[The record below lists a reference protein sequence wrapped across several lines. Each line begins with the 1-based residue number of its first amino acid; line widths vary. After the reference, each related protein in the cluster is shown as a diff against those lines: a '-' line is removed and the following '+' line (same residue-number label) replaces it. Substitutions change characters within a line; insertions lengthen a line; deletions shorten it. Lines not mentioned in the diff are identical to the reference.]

1 MSHKHKKRQRQR
13 ARAQD
18 TTQTARATL
27 AASPLLQ
34 QIAEHFTPEDGA
46 AEDAAS
52 ESDARFFEHYPAIRF
67 RRRPPLG
74 SEGRAATP
82 PGQHLAAVIVYQIAP
97 GLRVRQLIFAPLPPD
112 RARH

>member
-13 ARAQD
+13 ARTQD
-18 TTQTARATL
+18 TAQTSRATF

-34 QIAEHFTPEDGA
+34 QIADHFTPEDGA

-52 ESDARFFEHYPAIRF
+52 ENDARFFERYPAIRF
-67 RRRPPLG
+67 RHRPPLG

-82 PGQHLAAVIVYQIAP
+82 PGQHLVAVIAYQIGP
-97 GLRVRQLIFAPLPPD
+97 GLRARQLIFAPLPPGQ
-112 RARH
+112 ARH